1 MQSAKKIQLTE
12 RNILLIIIAV
22 LLLMAVTSFFVQ
34 YFSEFSAYQLPAS
47 SGRNADSLKNTKS
60 EAEIYKLA
68 AEIRHIRSDTEGS
81 LFWLKLVAL
90 FVTVGGAVGGYLV
103 TQKAIT
109 KSKLNFELRK
119 SIDETYQKIIQ
130 ELASEEPVLRAASAV
145 KLGAIL
151 QNFPKEWISSEDK
164 SEAEK
169 RREELLQLT
178 RQVLAAALAI
188 EKNEKVLKTITIALA
203 RKIETAA
210 EEDKADLRRLDLS
223 WANANDAYWAKID
236 FYRAD
241 FFRASLSK
249 TSFKEADLTETSFYH
264 ADLSYAVLK
273 KANCEATFFNF
284 ADLRYADL
292 SGIKI
297 TGRTHFEGAK
307 VYGLKLHPE
316 NAGVLNDALVD
327 VSRKGD
333 GSSMKMLLQW
343 MAEGDNA
350 EG

>member
-1 MQSAKKIQLTE
+1 MRFGRTIQLNE

-22 LLLMAVTSFFVQ
+22 LLLMAVTSFSLQ
-34 YFSEFSAYQLPAS
+34 YFSEFSAFRMPS
-47 SGRNADSLKNTKS
+47 FSGKDAESLKNSKS

-130 ELASEEPVLRAASAV
+130 ELAAEEPVLRAASAV
-145 KLGAIL
+145 KLGGIL
-151 QNFPKEWISSEDK
+151 QNFPKEWISSDDK
-164 SEAEK
+164 ADAEK

-203 RKIETAA
+203 RKPDTAA
-210 EEDKADLRRLDLS
+210 DTDKADLRKLDLS
-223 WANANDAYWAKID
+223 WANANDAYWAKTD
-236 FYRAD
+236 FSYAD
-241 FFRASLSK
+241 FFRASLAK
-249 TSFKEADLTETSFYH
+249 TSFKEADLTYTSFYH
-264 ADLSYAVLK
+264 ANLSYAVLK
-273 KANCEATFFNF
+273 KAVCHAAYFNF
-284 ADLRYADL
+284 ADLRHADFT
-292 SGIKI
+292 GIKI
-297 TGRTHFEGAK
+297 NDDTNFEGAK
-307 VYGLKLHPE
+307 VYGLKLYPE
-316 NAGVLNDALVD
+316 NGKQPKDTLVD

-333 GSSMKMLLQW
+333 GSSMKMLRQW
-343 MAEGDNA
+343 QSEGDNA
-350 EG
+350 DV

>member
-1 MQSAKKIQLTE
+1 MKSGKTIKLNE

-22 LLLMAVTSFFVQ
+22 LLLMAVTSFCVQ
-34 YFSEFSAYQLPAS
+34 YFSEFSAFKMPDS
-47 SGRNADSLKNTKS
+47 SGKDADFLKNSKS

-130 ELASEEPVLRAASAV
+130 ELAAAEPVLRAASAV

-151 QNFPKEWISSEDK
+151 QNFPKEWISSEDRTD
-164 SEAEK
+164 ADK

-178 RQVLAAALAI
+178 RQVLSAALAI

-203 RKIETAA
+203 RKEETAA
-210 EEDKADLRRLDLS
+210 AADKADLRRLDLS

-236 FYRAD
+236 FSYAD

-249 TSFKEADLTETSFYH
+249 TSFKEANLTYTSFYH

-273 KANCEATFFNF
+273 KADCSGAYFNF

-292 SGIKI
+292 TGIKI
-297 TGRTHFEGAK
+297 DAGTNFEGAK
-307 VYGLKLHPE
+307 VYGLKLLPE
-316 NAGVLNDALVD
+316 NSVLLKDAIVD

-333 GSSMKMLLQW
+333 GSSMKMLLLWLLQ
-343 MAEGDNA
+343 GDNA
-350 EG
+350 DG